1 MCSENK
7 LLINSTDNPIVNKAI
22 DVTFFERLKRHWNQR
37 KKLNP
42 IVSAIFVIV
51 FTISFSAIIYFVV
64 IPLIV
69 QGELVVLEYTLE
81 DTDHTNSVDKI
92 TINLE
97 NVGNEELAFTYVRV
111 VRNSENVNW
120 SLGST
125 TYVVDQK
132 EKITIICFANSS
144 TNELAYSELVE
155 FEFPFEVKFFS
166 FEIKIPAIFSSNTI
180 IYGEDFENFENTN
193 WTYHSIGVHDLFH
206 NHNLSDWITDKSDGN
221 TYWQCTNNDCQFV
234 ILSNPLLNF
243 TNANISCD
251 LNTNGSDATG
261 VIYRFD
267 DSGIYPKFYIL
278 WYTQDHPSP
287 RNGPHV
293 EELDIFD
300 WGDPITDQ
308 ILPGELT
315 VHFVQGDAN
324 GYNWHKIASVAWER
338 EYNTW
343 YTWRIDFNMDHFR
356 IYVDNSETPSLDF
369 YDNRVAKGQ
378 IGLVSLANDLAF
390 FDNLYVW

>member
-1 MCSENK
+1 MCTENK
-7 LLINSTDNPIVNKAI
+7 PLIDFMNIPYVNKAI

-51 FTISFSAIIYFVV
+51 FTISFSAIIYFIV

-69 QGELVVLEYTLE
+69 QGELVVLDYTLE
-81 DTDHTNSVDKI
+81 DTDHTNFVDKI

-97 NVGNEELAFTYVRV
+97 NVGNQELAFSTVRV
-111 VRNSENVNW
+111 SKNSVAINW
-120 SLGST
+120 SLDST
-125 TYVVDQK
+125 DYVVEQK
-132 EKITIICFANSS
+132 EKITIVCFANSS
-144 TNELAYSELVE
+144 LNELSYSELVK
-155 FEFPFEVKFFS
+155 FEFPFEVKLFS

-180 IYGEDFENFENTN
+180 IFGEDFEDFENTN
-193 WTYHSIGVHDLFH
+193 WTHHSIAIHDLFH
-206 NHNLSDWITDKSDGN
+206 NHNLSDWLTDKDVGN
-221 TYWQCTNNDCQFV
+221 TFWHCTNNDCQFV
-234 ILSNPLLNF
+234 ILSNPLMNF

-267 DSGIYPKFYIL
+267 DSGMYPKFYII

-293 EELDIFD
+293 EELDLFD
-300 WGDPITDQ
+300 WDDPSTDQ
-308 ILPGELT
+308 ILPDELT
-315 VHFVQGDAN
+315 VHFVEGDQN
-324 GYNWHKIASVAWER
+324 GYNWYKISSVAWER

-343 YTWRIDFNMDHFR
+343 YTWRIDSNMDHFR
-356 IYVDNSETPSLDF
+356 IYVDSSETPILDF
-369 YDNRVAKGQ
+369 YDNRISRGQ

>member
-7 LLINSTDNPIVNKAI
+7 PLIDFMNIPYVNKAI
-22 DVTFFERLKRHWNQR
+22 DVTFFERFKRYWNQR

-51 FTISFSAIIYFVV
+51 FTISFSAIIYFIV

-69 QGELVVLEYTLE
+69 QGELVVLDYTLE
-81 DTDHTNSVDKI
+81 DTDHTYFVDKI

-97 NVGNEELAFTYVRV
+97 NVGNQELAFSTVRV
-111 VRNSENVNW
+111 SKNSVAINW
-120 SLGST
+120 SLDST
-125 TYVVDQK
+125 DYVVEQK
-132 EKITIICFANSS
+132 EKITIVCFANSS
-144 TNELAYSELVE
+144 LNELSYSELIK
-155 FEFPFEVKFFS
+155 FEFPFEVKLFS

-180 IYGEDFENFENTN
+180 IYGEDFEDFENTN
-193 WTYHSIGVHDLFH
+193 WTHHSIAIHDLFH
-206 NHNLSDWITDKSDGN
+206 NHNLSDWLTDKDEGN
-221 TYWQCTNNDCQFV
+221 TFWQCTNNDCQFV
-234 ILSNPLLNF
+234 ILSNPLMNF
-243 TNANISCD
+243 TNDNISCD
-251 LNTNGSDATG
+251 LSTNGSDATG

-267 DSGIYPKFYIL
+267 DSGTYPNFYIL

-293 EELDIFD
+293 EEIDLFD
-300 WGDPITDQ
+300 WNETATDQ

-315 VHFVQGDAN
+315 VHFVEGDPN

-343 YTWRIDFNMDHFR
+343 YTWRIDSNMDHFR
-356 IYVDNSETPSLDF
+356 IYIDNAETPILDF
-369 YDNRVAKGQ
+369 YDNRISYGQ

>member
-1 MCSENK
+1 M
-7 LLINSTDNPIVNKAI
+7 
-22 DVTFFERLKRHWNQR
+22 TFFEKLKGYWHRR

-69 QGELVVLEYTLE
+69 QGELVVLDYTLE
-81 DTDHTNSVDKI
+81 DTDHTNFVDKI

-97 NVGNEELAFTYVRV
+97 NVGNEELAFTSVRV
-111 VRNSENVNW
+111 VRNSEVVNW

-132 EKITIICFANSS
+132 EEITIICFANSS

-180 IYGEDFENFENTN
+180 IFGEDFEDFENTN
-193 WTYHSIGVHDLFH
+193 WTHHSIAIHDLFH
-206 NHNLSDWITDKSDGN
+206 NHNLSDWLTDKDEGN
-221 TYWQCTNNDCQFV
+221 TFWQCTNNDCQFV
-234 ILSNPLLNF
+234 ILSNPLMNF

-251 LNTNGSDATG
+251 LSTNGSDATG
-261 VIYRFD
+261 FIYRFD
-267 DSGIYPKFYIL
+267 DSGTYPKFYIL

-293 EELDIFD
+293 EEIDLFD
-300 WGDPITDQ
+300 WDDPATDQ

-315 VHFVQGDAN
+315 VHFVEGDPN

-343 YTWRIDFNMDHFR
+343 YTWRIDSNMDHFR
-356 IYVDNSETPSLDF
+356 IYIDNAETPILDF
-369 YDNRVAKGQ
+369 YDYRISRGQ